1 MPYGTLVLCRQ
12 KSPWTEF
19 SDEATSMTIAQD
31 EVPLLAPVE
40 RVKASA
46 RTLRA
51 KACLLFADVGIAALA
66 FAGANQLV
74 DSGDDLAA
82 GAIIFVMAITF
93 WLSRGRLYSSRFITR
108 RSDEIRRIIDAVALS
123 TATVAAAAFTFDI
136 DIAREWIAL
145 AALFVVIGL
154 SIEREVFRRRY
165 ESLRASGELSRKVIM
180 VGDNAESRQLEAM
193 FAEDRSLGYEIME
206 RIDPSKSGDANHL
219 VTATLAAARQHD
231 AGGVVV
237 AATGIDTRSSNRLIR
252 DLIEAGIHVELS
264 STLADIAPK
273 RLTVRPLG
281 RFPVV
286 YVEPVQRHG
295 WRAVAKRAFDM
306 TVSLLACIALSPIF
320 AVVALLIKKG
330 SDGPV
335 LFKQS
340 RVGLDG
346 LPFEVFKFRTMVV
359 NAEELMADLMEG
371 NEGAGPLFKMK
382 DDPRVTKI
390 GAFLRKTSLDELPQL
405 WNVVRGEMSLVGPR
419 PALASEMA
427 EWDADLYGRLRVR
440 PGITGMWQV
449 SGRSETTFEE
459 YTRLDLYYVDNWSLV
474 VDLAILAKT
483 IPAVLKSDGA
493 Y

>member
-1 MPYGTLVLCRQ
+1 
-12 KSPWTEF
+12 
-19 SDEATSMTIAQD
+19 MTIAHE

-46 RTLRA
+46 RTVKA
-51 KACLLFADVGIAALA
+51 KAGLLTADLAVSALA
-66 FAGANQLV
+66 FFGADQLV
-74 DSGDDLAA
+74 DSGSDLIA
-82 GAIIFVMAITF
+82 GAVIFVLAITF

-108 RSDEIRRIIDAVALS
+108 RADEIRRIIDAVALS
-123 TATVAAAAFTFDI
+123 TATVAAAAFSFELDVS
-136 DIAREWIAL
+136 REWIVL
-145 AALFVVIGL
+145 AALFVVVGL
-154 SIEREVFRRRY
+154 SIEREGFRRRY
-165 ESLRASGELSRKVIM
+165 GALRASGKLARRVIM
-180 VGDNAESRQLEAM
+180 VGDNVESRQLEDM
-193 FAEDRSLGYEIME
+193 FAEDRSLGYQIME
-206 RIDPSKSGDANHL
+206 RVDPNQSGDANHL
-219 VTATLAAARQHD
+219 VTATLAAARRHD

-295 WRAVAKRAFDM
+295 WRAVAKRTFDM
-306 TVSLLACIALSPIF
+306 LMSFMACVVLAPVF
-320 AVVALLIKKG
+320 AIVALLIKKG

-346 LPFEVFKFRTMVV
+346 LPFEVLKFRTMVV
-359 NAEELMADLMEG
+359 NAEELMADLMED

-419 PALASEMA
+419 PALAAEMA

>member
-1 MPYGTLVLCRQ
+1 
-12 KSPWTEF
+12 
-19 SDEATSMTIAQD
+19 MTIAHE

-46 RTLRA
+46 RTVKA
-51 KACLLFADVGIAALA
+51 KAGLIIADLLVAALA
-66 FAGANQLV
+66 FLCADQLV
-74 DSGDDLAA
+74 DSGSDRLVGAAIFALA
-82 GAIIFVMAITF
+82 VTF
-93 WLSRGRLYSSRFITR
+93 WMSRGRLYSSRFITR
-108 RSDEIRRIIDAVALS
+108 RSDEIRRIIDAAAKS
-123 TATVAAAAFTFDI
+123 TATVAAAAFAFEI
-136 DIAREWIAL
+136 QISREWIAL
-145 AALFVVIGL
+145 TAAFVVVGL

-165 ESLRASGELSRKVIM
+165 GALRASGKLSRRVIM

-193 FAEDRSLGYEIME
+193 FAEDRSLGYQIME
-206 RIDPSKSGDANHL
+206 RVDPEKSSDANHL

-295 WRAVAKRAFDM
+295 WRAVAKRSFDM
-306 TVSLLACIALSPIF
+306 SVSLLACIALAPIF
-320 AVVALLIKKG
+320 AIVALLIKKG

-346 LPFEVFKFRTMVV
+346 LPFDVFKFRTMVV
-359 NAEELMADLMEG
+359 NAEELMADLMED

>member
-1 MPYGTLVLCRQ
+1 
-12 KSPWTEF
+12 
-19 SDEATSMTIAQD
+19 MTIAHE

-46 RTLRA
+46 QTVKA
-51 KACLLFADVGIAALA
+51 KAGLFAADLLVSVLA
-66 FAGANQLV
+66 FVGAGQLV
-74 DSGDDLAA
+74 DSGSDLIA
-82 GAIIFVMAITF
+82 GALIFVLAITF

-108 RSDEIRRIIDAVALS
+108 RADEIRRIIDAVALS
-123 TATVAAAAFTFDI
+123 TATVAAAAFSFELDVS
-136 DIAREWIAL
+136 REWIVIV
-145 AALFVVIGL
+145 ALFVVVGL
-154 SIEREVFRRRY
+154 SVEREGFRRRY
-165 ESLRASGELSRKVIM
+165 GALRASGKLARRVIM
-180 VGDNAESRQLEAM
+180 VGDNIESRQLEDM
-193 FAEDRSLGYEIME
+193 FEEDRSLGYQIME
-206 RIDPSKSGDANHL
+206 RVDPDQSSDANHL
-219 VTATLAAARQHD
+219 VTATLAAARRHD

-286 YVEPVQRHG
+286 YVEPVQRRG
-295 WRAVAKRAFDM
+295 WRAVAKRSFDM
-306 TVSLLACIALSPIF
+306 LSSFVACVVLAPVF

-346 LPFEVFKFRTMVV
+346 LPFEVLKFRTMVV
-359 NAEELMADLMEG
+359 NAEELMADLMED

-382 DDPRVTKI
+382 DDPRVTKV

-419 PALASEMA
+419 PALAAEMA

>member
-1 MPYGTLVLCRQ
+1 MTLAH
-12 KSPWTEF
+12 E
-19 SDEATSMTIAQD
+19 

-40 RVKASA
+40 RAKASA
-46 RTLRA
+46 RTVKA
-51 KACLLFADVGIAALA
+51 KAGLVSADLLVSILA
-66 FAGANQLV
+66 FVAADQLV
-74 DSGDDLAA
+74 DSGSDRVL
-82 GAIIFVMAITF
+82 GAFVFVMAVTF
-93 WLSRGRLYSSRFITR
+93 WLARGRLYSSRFITR
-108 RSDEIRRIIDAVALS
+108 RADEIRRIIDAVALS
-123 TATVAAAAFTFDI
+123 TATVAAAAFTFDLEVS
-136 DIAREWIAL
+136 REWVGL
-145 AALFVVIGL
+145 AALFVAVGL
-154 SIEREVFRRRY
+154 SLEREGFRRRY
-165 ESLRASGELSRKVIM
+165 GSLRASGKLSRKVIM
-180 VGDNAESRQLEAM
+180 VGDNAESHQLESM
-193 FAEDRSLGYEIME
+193 FAEDRALGYQIME
-206 RIDPSKSGDANHL
+206 RIDPKQSNDAKHL
-219 VTATLAAARQHD
+219 VTATLAAARKHG
-231 AGGVVV
+231 AGGVLV

-252 DLIEAGIHVELS
+252 DLIDSGIHVELS

-295 WRAVAKRAFDM
+295 WRAVAKRVFDM
-306 TVSLLACIALSPIF
+306 LASFIACVVLAPIF
-320 AVVALLIKKG
+320 ALVALLIKKG

-340 RVGLDG
+340 RVGKDG
-346 LPFEVFKFRTMVV
+346 LPFEVLKFRTMVV
-359 NAEELMADLMEG
+359 NAEELMADLMED

-390 GAFLRKTSLDELPQL
+390 GSFLRKTSLDELPQL

>member
-1 MPYGTLVLCRQ
+1 MTLAH
-12 KSPWTEF
+12 E
-19 SDEATSMTIAQD
+19 
-31 EVPLLAPVE
+31 EVPLLQPVE

-46 RTLRA
+46 RTLKA
-51 KACLLFADVGIAALA
+51 KAGLLTADLLVSALA
-66 FAGANQLV
+66 FIGADRLV
-74 DSGDDLAA
+74 DSGSDRIS
-82 GAIIFVMAITF
+82 GALIFVLAVTF

-108 RSDEIRRIIDAVALS
+108 RADEIRRIIDAVALS
-123 TATVAAAAFTFDI
+123 TATVAAAAFTFELDVS
-136 DIAREWIAL
+136 REWIAL
-145 AALFVVIGL
+145 AALFVGIGL
-154 SIEREVFRRRY
+154 SFEREGFRRRY
-165 ESLRASGELSRKVIM
+165 GALRASGKLARKVIM
-180 VGDNAESRQLEAM
+180 VGDNVESRQLEDM
-193 FAEDRSLGYEIME
+193 FSEDRSLGYQIME
-206 RIDPSKSGDANHL
+206 RIDPHQSADANHL
-219 VTATLAAARQHD
+219 VTTTLAAARKHD
-231 AGGVVV
+231 AGGVIV

-295 WRAVAKRAFDM
+295 WRAVAKRTFDM
-306 TVSLLACIALSPIF
+306 MASFVACLTLAPVFGI
-320 AVVALLIKKG
+320 VALLIKKG

-340 RVGLDG
+340 RVGKDG
-346 LPFEVFKFRTMVV
+346 LSFDVFKFRTMVV
-359 NAEELMADLMEG
+359 NAEELMADLVED

-427 EWDADLYGRLRVR
+427 AWDADLYGRLRVR